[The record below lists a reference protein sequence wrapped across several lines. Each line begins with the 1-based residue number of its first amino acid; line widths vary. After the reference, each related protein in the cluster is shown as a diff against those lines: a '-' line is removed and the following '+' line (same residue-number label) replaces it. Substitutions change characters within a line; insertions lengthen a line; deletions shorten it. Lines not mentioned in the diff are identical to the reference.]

1 MDIKFISTLFIQ
13 AKMVRKSMAY
23 RGISYNSN
31 KLKWFKKM
39 IVPVV
44 SLSYKLSRRM
54 VKTMKLR
61 FYGNKI
67 RTNYHENK
75 ITSFD
80 KVLVFLPI
88 ILIYIVIWLG
98 WC

>member
-1 MDIKFISTLFIQ
+1 
-13 AKMVRKSMAY
+13 MVRKSMAY

-31 KLKWFKKM
+31 KLKSFKKM